1 MAKRTGL
8 VFLVVL
14 TVSANA
20 RAGGGLFEDFMG
32 YYAQRTEGV
41 TAGAGDAKELN
52 SAIHTIDPW
61 PPNAANRNIPASG
74 ERMSRAIRRYQDVT
88 KLREAAQ
95 APVSEAISPG
105 GAGSNA
111 ASSGR

>member
-8 VFLVVL
+8 VFLAVV

-20 RAGGGLFEDFMG
+20 WAGGGLFEEFMG
-32 YYAQRTEGV
+32 YYSQRTEGV
-41 TAGAGDAKELN
+41 TAGAGDAKEWN
-52 SAIHTIDPW
+52 SVVHTVDPW
-61 PPNAANRNIPASG
+61 PPYAANRNIPASG

-88 KLREAAQ
+88 KLREAAP
-95 APVSEAISPG
+95 APSSEAISPNG
-105 GAGSNA
+105 VGNNA